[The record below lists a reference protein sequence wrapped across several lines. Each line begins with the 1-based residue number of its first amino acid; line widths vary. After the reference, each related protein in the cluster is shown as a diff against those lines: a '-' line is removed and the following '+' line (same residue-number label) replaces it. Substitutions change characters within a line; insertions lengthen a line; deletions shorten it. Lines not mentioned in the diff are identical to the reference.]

1 MIITISLFLFEII
14 LIFLL
19 IFLYFKISRLAEE
32 LAGLKKKKFL
42 MGGDGF
48 ESLGKEVHKQALD
61 HLQKAEYETQKIVN
75 SVLTLSEDVKTKLLS
90 DIENISKRYLFE
102 ESEIMEKYALLM
114 REDILSELKKQKV
127 DLTQTV
133 LEKQKQIDQ
142 ELASFKATE
151 LAKIKSKSQEVLN
164 QVLHDLLSKSLSPK
178 DQEELI
184 ISSLTKAQNEHVF
197 WDFKPNIK

>member
-114 REDILSELKKQKV
+114 REDILSELK
-127 DLTQTV
+127 
-133 LEKQKQIDQ
+133 
-142 ELASFKATE
+142 
-151 LAKIKSKSQEVLN
+151 
-164 QVLHDLLSKSLSPK
+164 
-178 DQEELI
+178 
-184 ISSLTKAQNEHVF
+184 
-197 WDFKPNIK
+197 